1 MAKRLM
7 LTRALPIAIIFALIL
22 GSASSVSATYQQI
35 YTPLDTI
42 EHTELGPAFP
52 AGEVPGPLTTRSVGD
67 ILYEREFR
75 RQNSTYRYLATDQGN
90 YMANKQ
96 FVEYLTRSWMHAEEY
111 TIEDIYT
118 VSAQIQSD
126 IVSEVIAGI
135 TVSIGASLTSET
147 GTAIGAKIPADENRF
162 SRLALCAD
170 FFVQKFHYQYFMDD
184 ITIVDS
190 PNCRNMYPVDSYV
203 VVAYQ

>member
-1 MAKRLM
+1 MGKRLM
-7 LTRALPIAIIFALIL
+7 LTRTLPIAIIFALIL
-22 GSASSVSATYQQI
+22 GSASSASATYQQI

-52 AGEVPGPLTTRSVGD
+52 AGEAPRPLTTRSVGD

-90 YMANKQ
+90 YMAYKQ
-96 FVEYLTRSWMHAEEY
+96 FVKYLTKSWLQNEQY
-111 TIEDIYT
+111 TIEETYT

-126 IVSEVIAGI
+126 IVAEVTDGI
-135 TVSIGASLTSET
+135 TLSIGASMTSET
-147 GTAIGAKIPADENRF
+147 STTIGATIPADKNRF
-162 SRLALCAD
+162 SKLALCAD
-170 FFVQKFHYQYFMDD
+170 FFVQEFRYQYFMDD

-190 PNCRNMYPVDSYV
+190 PNCRNMYPVNSYII
-203 VVAYQ
+203 VAYQ